1 MSGNNQTRRSACRA
15 IHQAVTGVNAMD
27 WRAHF
32 NPSFTEELINALRG
46 DAASPLLSGFSPD
59 QELGPLSLTLM
70 ELIVEAAEEV
80 WADQLSNRNEIK
92 SAGQAGNAVMRV
104 SDVVAMLGFKDRN
117 SAFVRELE
125 KRLELKRDGVVVP
138 DEEVISAIIIR
149 ARARRGSD
157 GTMENQFRM
166 EGIAWLVRYEGR
178 QTTLPDS
185 KGLAYIRYLLMN
197 EGQDISVVKMLAD
210 ITGDQRVLAASN
222 TGEILDEEAEQNYSR
237 RYREL
242 EQELAELHE
251 NNSLSTKVDRLQE
264 EMDTITSRILEAH
277 GLGNRKRKM
286 SDDVARIYRAV
297 YGRITDAY
305 DAIGEHLPDLK
316 THLENSIE
324 TGGTMVYR
332 PEKHIDWAL

>member
-1 MSGNNQTRRSACRA
+1 
-15 IHQAVTGVNAMD
+15 MD

-80 WADQLSNRNEIK
+80 WADQLSNKNEIK

-125 KRLELKRDGVVVP
+125 KRLELKRDGIVVP
-138 DEEVISAIIIR
+138 DEEMISAIIIR
-149 ARARRGSD
+149 ARSRRGSD
-157 GTMENQFRM
+157 GTAENQFRM
-166 EGIAWLVRYEGR
+166 EGKAWLIRYEGQ

-185 KGLAYIRYLLMN
+185 KGLAYIRYLLRS
-197 EGQDISVVKMLAD
+197 EDQEVGVVKMLAD
-210 ITGDQRVLAASN
+210 ITGDQRVLAASS
-222 TGEILDEEAEQNYSR
+222 TGEVLDDETRQNYSR

-242 EQELAELHE
+242 EEDLAEME
-251 NNSLSTKVDRLQE
+251 KNNDLSPKADQLRG
-264 EMDTITSRILEAH
+264 EMETITSAILKAH
-277 GLGNRKRKM
+277 GLGGRKRKM

-305 DAIGEHLPDLK
+305 EAIGEHLPDLK

-324 TGGTMVYR
+324 TGATMVYR
-332 PEKHIDWAL
+332 PEKHVDWAL